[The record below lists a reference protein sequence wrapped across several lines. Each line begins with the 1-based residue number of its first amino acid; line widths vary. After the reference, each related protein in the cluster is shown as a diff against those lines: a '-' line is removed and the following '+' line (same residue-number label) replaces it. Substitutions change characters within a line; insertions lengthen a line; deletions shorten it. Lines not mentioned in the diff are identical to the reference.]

1 MLQGGGMKYDTKNIK
16 ELLAKQVYSSV
27 RFEQSVRRLITDGVT
42 EYIEAG
48 PGKTLTGFVK
58 KIAKDMGADNIHT
71 FNIEN
76 VEDVEKIREGR

>member
-1 MLQGGGMKYDTKNIK
+1 M
-16 ELLAKQVYSSV
+16 
-27 RFEQSVRRLITDGVT
+27 
-42 EYIEAG
+42 
-48 PGKTLTGFVK
+48 TGFVK